1 MRCEKKSSVE
11 NKLLNNII
19 RGNKQKRG
27 IAKEPLKAT
36 KIDG

>member
-19 RGNKQKRG
+19 RGKIKQKMRNREETF
-27 IAKEPLKAT
+27 KSY
-36 KIDG
+36 

>member
-19 RGNKQKRG
+19 RGNRAEKG
-27 IAKEPLKAT
+27 ENSKEHLKLL
-36 KIDG
+36 IDG

>member
-19 RGNKQKRG
+19 RGNKQKKGNREG
-27 IAKEPLKAT
+27 TFKSY
-36 KIDG
+36 